1 MIRARGWLWAAQLAV
16 TAAVA
21 ALVAGSLARNWTEF
35 RALHVTLAVRPA
47 LLAAAVLTVG
57 ATYAVQIEAWRR
69 ILAGWRQRIGFA
81 TAARTWSLANLGRYL
96 PGKVWSVAGL
106 VVLARRAGVDTAP
119 AAASAFVAQAV
130 TLGAGAAVAAAV
142 TPHATSPWRLAGAAL
157 AALGTVAALSWAPTA
172 RRLGRLAG
180 ATTPLEPLPVLA
192 VLASAALAAVA
203 WLGYGAAFWLLAR
216 GLVAG
221 VSLPLTTAT
230 GIFAVGYMLGWLAL
244 FAPGGVGVR
253 ELVFIGLLAPSL
265 GGGGALAL
273 SVASRLLLT
282 ALEAAAALLTLPIRH
297 RPQEAP
303 RASS

>member
-1 MIRARGWLWAAQLAV
+1 VIRARGWLWAAQLTVA
-16 TAAVA
+16 AAVA
-21 ALVAGSLARNWTEF
+21 ALVAGSLARHWTAF
-35 RALHVTLAVRPA
+35 RALHVALAVRPA
-47 LLAAAVLTVG
+47 LLAAAVLTVC

-69 ILAGWRQRIGFA
+69 ILAGWRQRIGFG

-106 VVLARRAGVDTAP
+106 VVLARRAGVDAAP

-130 TLGAGAAVAAAV
+130 TLGAGAAVVAAV

-180 ATTPLEPLPVLA
+180 ATTPLEPLPALA
-192 VLASAALAAVA
+192 VLTSAALAAIA

-230 GIFAVGYMLGWLAL
+230 GIFAVGYILGWLAL

-253 ELVFIGLLAPSL
+253 ELVFIGLLGPSL

-273 SVASRLLLT
+273 SAASRLLLT
-282 ALEAAAALLTLPIRH
+282 ALEAAAALVTLPLRH
-297 RPQEAP
+297 RPQESP

>member
-1 MIRARGWLWAAQLAV
+1 MIRARGWLWAGQC
-16 TAAVA
+16 AVA
-21 ALVAGSLARNWTEF
+21 AAVVAVVAGSLARNWTAF
-35 RALHVTLAVRPA
+35 RATHVALAVRPA
-47 LLAAAVLTVG
+47 LLAAAVLAVG

-69 ILAGWRQRIGFA
+69 ILAGWGQRIGFA

-106 VVLARRAGVDTAP
+106 VLLARRAGVNAAP

-142 TPHATSPWRLAGAAL
+142 TPHATSPWRLASAAV
-157 AALGTVAALSWAPTA
+157 AALGTVAALSWPPTA

-180 ATTPLEPLPVLA
+180 ATTPLAPLPALA
-192 VLASAALAAVA
+192 ALTSAALAAIA

-216 GLVAG
+216 GLVSG
-221 VSLPLTTAT
+221 VGLPLTTAT

-253 ELVFIGLLAPSL
+253 EVVLIGLLAPSL
-265 GGGGALAL
+265 GGGGAVAL
-273 SVASRLLLT
+273 TVASRLLLT
-282 ALEAAAALLTLPIRH
+282 ALEAAAALVTLPLRH
-297 RPQEAP
+297 RPQEPPHAP
-303 RASS
+303 S